1 MRGKFYCCL
10 CCLCAFHSLGRWNAE
25 MARGVV
31 RVRASLAMAI
41 FKLLE
46 LEELGWIQGGLSGPT
61 FGAKYFI
68 QVGMIFC
75 IVDSSVGFCIPL

>member
-1 MRGKFYCCL
+1 
-10 CCLCAFHSLGRWNAE
+10 

-31 RVRASLAMAI
+31 RVRASLALAI
-41 FKLLE
+41 FKLE

-61 FGAKYFI
+61 FGAMYFI